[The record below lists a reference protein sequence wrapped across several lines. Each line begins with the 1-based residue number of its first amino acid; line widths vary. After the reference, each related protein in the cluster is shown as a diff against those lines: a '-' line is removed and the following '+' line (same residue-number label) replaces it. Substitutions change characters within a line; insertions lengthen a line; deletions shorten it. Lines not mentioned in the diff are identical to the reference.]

1 MNLKL
6 ARPQERNQAGSEP
19 SLHGWAGRGLGSGS
33 FLDSGVNKN
42 LSADAWIL
50 NGKAGIPPWRP
61 QGSSNPLPW

>member
-1 MNLKL
+1 MKLKL

-42 LSADAWIL
+42 LSVDAWIL
-50 NGKAGIPPWRP
+50 DGKPAFI
-61 QGSSNPLPW
+61 